1 MNIQGVEIEL
11 ECISKAYVSSRWLY
25 IQTDGEDY
33 LFQFDGYDEAS
44 ATLKQIVEEVR

>member
-1 MNIQGVEIEL
+1 MNIQGVEIDPH
-11 ECISKAYVSSRWLY
+11 SVVKAQVSSRWLY

-44 ATLKQIVEEVR
+44 ATLKTIVEEVR